1 MHVKAKTVALG
12 GLLLALTIVFMA
24 LGSFIETSTLFLLAA
39 ASFFVGIVIREF
51 GLGAGGAFYL
61 AAVLLGLSLVPALA
75 ACGSGGGGTEAG
87 GTVYTPSFVRCEA
100 GMEQISAGC
109 ADGET
114 LYILGTAENDG
125 RTAIRRV
132 ALDGT
137 TAPLE
142 NYVPLSGPEAAENFV
157 NINNLRPGADGTLWV
172 TEELTSTTF
181 QLPEGFDEASGDKW
195 DYQVTETTRVQRQLD
210 GTGQELRRVDLEEQ
224 IGRASCRE
232 RV

>member
-1 MHVKAKTVALG
+1 MKE
-12 GLLLALTIVFMA
+12 M
-24 LGSFIETSTLFLLAA
+24 
-39 ASFFVGIVIREF
+39 RRR
-51 GLGAGGAFYL
+51 L

-125 RTAIRRV
+125 RTVIRRV

-142 NYVPLSGPEAAENFV
+142 NYVPCPAP
-157 NINNLRPGADGTLWV
+157 R
-172 TEELTSTTF
+172 
-181 QLPEGFDEASGDKW
+181 
-195 DYQVTETTRVQRQLD
+195 
-210 GTGQELRRVDLEEQ
+210 LRRT
-224 IGRASCRE
+224 S
-232 RV
+232 